1 MFQNLNP
8 NQIIMHLI
16 SIFKFEV
23 SFWKLY
29 LYTNS
34 SLVEKQKR
42 KKNKKQSAT
51 RELNFMQIDLISLS
65 HSNIFCQNL
74 NQFRFLLCS
83 RLKQTYLSL
92 NNFVLGTLIQFLST
106 DLPLTLLNTFFTISI
121 LLIKVLKDYLSTK

>member
-65 HSNIFCQNL
+65 HSNIFCHNL

-121 LLIKVLKDYLSTK
+121 LLISS